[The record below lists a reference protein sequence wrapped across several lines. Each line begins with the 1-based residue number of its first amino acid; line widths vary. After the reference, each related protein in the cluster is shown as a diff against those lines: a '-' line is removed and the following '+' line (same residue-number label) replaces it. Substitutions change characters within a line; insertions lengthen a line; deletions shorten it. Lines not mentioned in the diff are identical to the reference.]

1 MELPTDTWWGGITGS
16 NAKNYN
22 KEIEKNQVNNINKFE
37 TTGTGITNIYS
48 QYGADSKKF
57 TKDKMGDEYGKEI
70 GKVENAFNQ
79 EKANAMSRATSSGA
93 STSSS
98 AMFSQTKGEG
108 LKQEALT
115 SKENEMQQEALKEA
129 LAPLQSEQYNAQA
142 GFNMTSSMQKKEEGS
157 IINKIFE
164 GGMSALG
171 SAIPYF

>member
-1 MELPTDTWWGGITGS
+1 
-16 NAKNYN
+16 
-22 KEIEKNQVNNINKFE
+22 
-37 TTGTGITNIYS
+37 
-48 QYGADSKKF
+48 
-57 TKDKMGDEYGKEI
+57 MGDEYGKEI